1 MENSPFGNDQAVAFG
16 RLLSRPSNV
25 VIVTHYRP
33 DADALGSSLGL
44 AGYLKKKGHQVSVIT
59 PSDFPGFLK
68 WMPGSEA
75 VMVVR
80 KNNPATQQASESIIR
95 SAEII
100 FCLDFS
106 SLNRI
111 ETLEEP
117 VRNSSAVK
125 VMIDHHLE
133 PEKFA
138 AYELWDVK
146 SASTAGLIFQLIEML
161 GDQHLVDPEIAGCLY
176 AGLMTDTGGF
186 RHNNTGAGEFEIAAK
201 LTMAGAVPNQIAS
214 AVYDSNSLNRLRL
227 NGYVLLN
234 KLTILK
240 EFNTA
245 YVSLTREELDRF
257 EAQTGDT
264 EGLVNMG
271 LSVEGVRLSVLM
283 HDREGTVKISF
294 RSSGDF
300 SVNDLARKYFSGGG
314 HRNASGGSS
323 KESLEITLQR
333 FIDLLPSYRDLL
345 TKN

>member
-1 MENSPFGNDQAVAFG
+1 MEKSPFGNDQAIAFS
-16 RLLSRPSNV
+16 RLLSRPSKV

-68 WMPGSEA
+68 WMPGSEG
-75 VMVVR
+75 VTVVR
-80 KNNPATQQASESIIR
+80 KNNPATQQESESLIK

-117 VRNSSAVK
+117 VRNASAIK

-133 PEKFA
+133 PENFA

-161 GDQHLVDPEIAGCLY
+161 GDQHLIDSAIASCLY

-186 RHNNTGAGEFEIAAK
+186 RHNNTGAREFEIAAK
-201 LTMAGAVPNQIAS
+201 LTMAGAVPNRVAS
-214 AVYDSNSLNRLRL
+214 SVYDSNSINRLRL

-245 YVSLTREELDRF
+245 YVCLTGEELDRF

-300 SVNDLARKYFSGGG
+300 SVNDLARKHFSGGG

-323 KESLEITLQR
+323 KETLEATLRR
-333 FIDLLPSYRDLL
+333 FIDLLPSYRELL